1 MHIHMHMPGICT
13 PTFHLQKVNA
23 TTELTGLAADIDE
36 IHNNFKV

>member
-13 PTFHLQKVNA
+13 PTSYLQKVNA
-23 TTELTGLAADIDE
+23 TTELTGLAVDIDE